1 MFNFFK
7 KSSTPSNIE
16 MNVSGVN
23 PETDNEFMF
32 YEFICRTPNYLLE
45 PWIKKSKEV
54 GYRIRP
60 AYEKAVYQK
69 LTANSFTNPHKFPEY
84 FQSKFDYI
92 AIDFETANNS
102 RLSACAIGLNFVKA
116 NKVVHSSKHFIQ
128 PPSNERFLK
137 THTDIHGISKE
148 DVEYAMNFKEL
159 WDFEFSK
166 YFCSNLII
174 FHNASMDLSILKN
187 LFEHYVISPYEL
199 SYIDTM
205 LFAEKLGYPKKL
217 TDLAKAFNIEIKQH
231 HDPESDAETC
241 SFIFG
246 ELIDR
251 HNNYKELIRKIDS
264 NPKPASS
271 FHNTATEEVL
281 TENENHIKSYSI
293 TFDQLQAL
301 TIATKGFVVTGNFD
315 IERDLITDF
324 LMRQGGQVK
333 PGITSKVDYVI
344 AGRDCGW
351 SKIQKVNE
359 LNNSKKANIKILSD
373 IDLEFLLTKY
383 GT

>member
-7 KSSTPSNIE
+7 KSSTPNNIE

-69 LTANSFTNPHKFPEY
+69 LTTNSFTNPHKFPEY

-128 PPSNERFLK
+128 PPPNERFLK
-137 THTDIHGISKE
+137 THTDLHGISKE

-159 WDFEFSK
+159 NKF
-166 YFCSNLII
+166 IVI
-174 FHNASMDLSILKN
+174 
-187 LFEHYVISPYEL
+187 VIS
-199 SYIDTM
+199 
-205 LFAEKLGYPKKL
+205 
-217 TDLAKAFNIEIKQH
+217 NI
-231 HDPESDAETC
+231 A
-241 SFIFG
+241 
-246 ELIDR
+246 
-251 HNNYKELIRKIDS
+251 
-264 NPKPASS
+264 
-271 FHNTATEEVL
+271 V
-281 TENENHIKSYSI
+281 TENNSFFEILYQPVPFHGFFLGLTLYCFETVVANFH
-293 TFDQLQAL
+293 QLQH
-301 TIATKGFVVTGNFD
+301 FVFV
-315 IERDLITDF
+315 R
-324 LMRQGGQVK
+324 
-333 PGITSKVDYVI
+333 
-344 AGRDCGW
+344 
-351 SKIQKVNE
+351 
-359 LNNSKKANIKILSD
+359 
-373 IDLEFLLTKY
+373 
-383 GT
+383 